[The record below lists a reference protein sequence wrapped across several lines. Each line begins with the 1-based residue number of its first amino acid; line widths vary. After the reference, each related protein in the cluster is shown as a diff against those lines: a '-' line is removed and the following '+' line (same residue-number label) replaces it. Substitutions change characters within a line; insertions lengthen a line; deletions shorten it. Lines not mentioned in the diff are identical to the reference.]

1 MISFKHATKEM
12 KPCLINAMCECFG
25 DSKENANYFFDNKF
39 STENCF
45 VCVKDGAAE
54 VSLYKTE
61 QKFTLKDFENDI
73 F

>member
-1 MISFKHATKEM
+1 MVSFKHATEEM

-39 STENCF
+39 YTENCF
-45 VCVKDGAAE
+45 VCVKNGSVAALLHAME
-54 VSLYKTE
+54 R
-61 QKFTLKDFENDI
+61 KFTLKDFKNGI

>member
-12 KPCLINAMCECFG
+12 KLCLINAMCECFG
-25 DSKENANYFFDNKF
+25 DPKESVNYFFDNKF

-45 VCVKDGAAE
+45 VYVKDTAVAAFLHTME
-54 VSLYKTE
+54 EKLI
-61 QKFTLKDFENDI
+61 LKGFENDI